1 MSLNTL
7 SLHHTATELASGEP
21 QTCERLNKAGKGV
34 CVAITLLVF
43 NTVMLLS
50 GALEDAFKLEALL
63 SDGFIVEPLL
73 LNLAQFL
80 AHPII
85 SEDAFKLEALLS
97 DGFIVEPL
105 LLNLAQFLAH
115 PIISS
120 QLLIGLCWLL
130 FHICPARRAG
140 IILRKA
146 AFAFSEAK
154 VQQPVISSHGCR
166 APPSF
171 TGCL

>member
-1 MSLNTL
+1 MSLNAL
-7 SLHHTATELASGEP
+7 SCKHTNVELAFGESAL
-21 QTCERLNKAGKGV
+21 CGRLNKAGKGV
-34 CVAITLLVF
+34 CVAITLIVF
-43 NTVMLLS
+43 NTLMLLS
-50 GALEDAFKLEALL
+50 GAVEDVFSLEALL
-63 SDGFIVEPLL
+63 SDNSVIEPLL
-73 LNLAQFL
+73 ITIAEFL
-80 AHPII
+80 AY
-85 SEDAFKLEALLS
+85 
-97 DGFIVEPL
+97 
-105 LLNLAQFLAH
+105 

-130 FHICPARRAG
+130 FHTFSARRAG

-154 VQQPVISSHGCR
+154 VSQPVQAAHGCR

>member
-1 MSLNTL
+1 MSLNIL
-7 SLHHTATELASGEP
+7 SLRHTNTDFAPSEP
-21 QTCERLNKAGKGV
+21 VTCERLNKAGKGV

-73 LNLAQFL
+73 LTIA
-80 AHPII
+80 
-85 SEDAFKLEALLS
+85 
-97 DGFIVEPL
+97 G
-105 LLNLAQFLAH
+105 FLAH

-130 FHICPARRAG
+130 FHIFPARRAG

-146 AFAFSEAK
+146 AFALSEAK
-154 VQQPVISSHGCR
+154 ILQPVISSHGCR

>member
-7 SLHHTATELASGEP
+7 SLHHTNTAFASSKP
-21 QTCERLNKAGKGV
+21 HTCERLNKAGKGV

-50 GALEDAFKLEALL
+50 GALEDAFQLEALF
-63 SDGFIVEPLL
+63 SNGSIVEPVLL
-73 LNLAQFL
+73 
-80 AHPII
+80 HIT
-85 SEDAFKLEALLS
+85 
-97 DGFIVEPL
+97 
-105 LLNLAQFLAH
+105 QFLAH

-130 FHICPARRAG
+130 FHIFPARRAG

-146 AFAFSEAK
+146 AFAFREAK
-154 VQQPVISSHGCR
+154 VHQPVSAAHGCR
-166 APPSF
+166 ATPSF

>member
-7 SLHHTATELASGEP
+7 SLHHAHTDLAPSEP
-21 QTCERLNKAGKGV
+21 VTCERLNKAGKGV

-73 LNLAQFL
+73 LTIA
-80 AHPII
+80 
-85 SEDAFKLEALLS
+85 
-97 DGFIVEPL
+97 G
-105 LLNLAQFLAH
+105 FLAH

-130 FHICPARRAG
+130 FHIFPARRAG

-154 VQQPVISSHGCR
+154 VIQPVHSAHGCR

>member
-1 MSLNTL
+1 MNTL
-7 SLHHTATELASGEP
+7 SLQHTNTELASGEP
-21 QTCERLNKAGKGV
+21 QTYVRLNKAGKGV

-50 GALEDAFKLEALL
+50 GALEDAFQLEALF
-63 SDGFIVEPLL
+63 SNGSIVEPLL
-73 LNLAQFL
+73 LN
-80 AHPII
+80 I
-85 SEDAFKLEALLS
+85 
-97 DGFIVEPL
+97 
-105 LLNLAQFLAH
+105 AQFLAH

-130 FHICPARRAG
+130 FHIIPARRAG

-154 VQQPVISSHGCR
+154 VQQPVSSSHGCR

>member
-1 MSLNTL
+1 M
-7 SLHHTATELASGEP
+7 
-21 QTCERLNKAGKGV
+21 
-34 CVAITLLVF
+34 AITLVVF
-43 NTVMLLS
+43 NTLMLLS
-50 GALEDAFKLEALL
+50 GAVEDVFSLEALL
-63 SDGFIVEPLL
+63 SDNSVTEPLL
-73 LNLAQFL
+73 LTIAEFL
-80 AHPII
+80 AY
-85 SEDAFKLEALLS
+85 
-97 DGFIVEPL
+97 
-105 LLNLAQFLAH
+105 

-130 FHICPARRAG
+130 FHTFSARRAG

-154 VQQPVISSHGCR
+154 VSQPVQAAHGCR

>member
-1 MSLNTL
+1 MNTL
-7 SLHHTATELASGEP
+7 SLHHTNTDLAPSKP
-21 QTCERLNKAGKGV
+21 VTCERLNKAGKGV

-73 LNLAQFL
+73 LTIA
-80 AHPII
+80 
-85 SEDAFKLEALLS
+85 
-97 DGFIVEPL
+97 G
-105 LLNLAQFLAH
+105 FLAH

-130 FHICPARRAG
+130 FHIFPARRAG

-154 VQQPVISSHGCR
+154 VLQPVHVAHGCR

>member
-1 MSLNTL
+1 MSLNAL
-7 SLHHTATELASGEP
+7 SCKHTNVELAFGESAL
-21 QTCERLNKAGKGV
+21 CGRLNKAGKGV
-34 CVAITLLVF
+34 CVAITLVVF
-43 NTVMLLS
+43 NTLMLLS
-50 GALEDAFKLEALL
+50 GAAEDAFSLEALL
-63 SDGFIVEPLL
+63 SDNTFVEPLL
-73 LNLAQFL
+73 LTIAEFL
-80 AHPII
+80 AY
-85 SEDAFKLEALLS
+85 
-97 DGFIVEPL
+97 
-105 LLNLAQFLAH
+105 

-130 FHICPARRAG
+130 FHTFSARRAG

-154 VQQPVISSHGCR
+154 VSQPVQAAHGCR

>member
-1 MSLNTL
+1 MSLNAL
-7 SLHHTATELASGEP
+7 SCNHTNVQLVFGESAL
-21 QTCERLNKAGKGV
+21 CGRLNKAGKGV
-34 CVAITLLVF
+34 CVAITLVVF
-43 NTVMLLS
+43 NTLMLLS
-50 GALEDAFKLEALL
+50 GAAEDAFSLEALL
-63 SDGFIVEPLL
+63 SDNTFVEPLL
-73 LNLAQFL
+73 LTIAEFL
-80 AHPII
+80 AY
-85 SEDAFKLEALLS
+85 
-97 DGFIVEPL
+97 
-105 LLNLAQFLAH
+105 

-130 FHICPARRAG
+130 FHTFSARRAG

-154 VQQPVISSHGCR
+154 VSQPVQAAHGCR

>member
-1 MSLNTL
+1 MSLNAL
-7 SLHHTATELASGEP
+7 SCNHANVQLAFGESAL
-21 QTCERLNKAGKGV
+21 CGRLNKAGKGV
-34 CVAITLLVF
+34 CVAITLVVF
-43 NTVMLLS
+43 NTLMLLS
-50 GALEDAFKLEALL
+50 GAAEDAFSLEALL
-63 SDGFIVEPLL
+63 SDNTFVEPLL
-73 LNLAQFL
+73 LTIAEFL
-80 AHPII
+80 AY
-85 SEDAFKLEALLS
+85 
-97 DGFIVEPL
+97 
-105 LLNLAQFLAH
+105 

-130 FHICPARRAG
+130 FHTFSARRAG

-154 VQQPVISSHGCR
+154 VSQPVQAAHGCR

>member
-1 MSLNTL
+1 MSLNIL
-7 SLHHTATELASGEP
+7 SLRHTNTDFGPSEP
-21 QTCERLNKAGKGV
+21 VTCERLNKAGKGV

-50 GALEDAFKLEALL
+50 GAL
-63 SDGFIVEPLL
+63 
-73 LNLAQFL
+73 
-80 AHPII
+80 
-85 SEDAFKLEALLS
+85 EDAFKLEALLS

-154 VQQPVISSHGCR
+154 VLQPVISSHGCR

>member
-7 SLHHTATELASGEP
+7 SLHHANAALAPSE
-21 QTCERLNKAGKGV
+21 QVTCERLNKASKGV

-73 LNLAQFL
+73 LTIA
-80 AHPII
+80 
-85 SEDAFKLEALLS
+85 E
-97 DGFIVEPL
+97 
-105 LLNLAQFLAH
+105 FLAH

-130 FHICPARRAG
+130 FHIFP
-140 IILRKA
+140 A

-154 VQQPVISSHGCR
+154 VLQPVQVAHGCR

>member
-1 MSLNTL
+1 MSLNAL
-7 SLHHTATELASGEP
+7 SCNHTNVQLAFGESAL
-21 QTCERLNKAGKGV
+21 CGRLNKAGKGV
-34 CVAITLLVF
+34 CVAITLVVF
-43 NTVMLLS
+43 NTLMLLS
-50 GALEDAFKLEALL
+50 GAAEDAFSLEALL
-63 SDGFIVEPLL
+63 SDNTFVEPLL
-73 LNLAQFL
+73 LTIAEFL
-80 AHPII
+80 AY
-85 SEDAFKLEALLS
+85 
-97 DGFIVEPL
+97 
-105 LLNLAQFLAH
+105 

-130 FHICPARRAG
+130 FHTFSARRAG

-154 VQQPVISSHGCR
+154 VSQPVQAAHGCR

>member
-1 MSLNTL
+1 MNTL
-7 SLHHTATELASGEP
+7 SLHHTNTELASGEP
-21 QTCERLNKAGKGV
+21 LTCERLNKAGKGV

-50 GALEDAFKLEALL
+50 GALED
-63 SDGFIVEPLL
+63 V
-73 LNLAQFL
+73 
-80 AHPII
+80 
-85 SEDAFKLEALLS
+85 FKLEALLS

-120 QLLIGLCWLL
+120 QLLIGLCWLF

-154 VQQPVISSHGCR
+154 VLQPAISSHGCR

>member
-7 SLHHTATELASGEP
+7 SLHHTTTELASGEP
-21 QTCERLNKAGKGV
+21 QACERLNKAGKGV

-73 LNLAQFL
+73 LTIA
-80 AHPII
+80 
-85 SEDAFKLEALLS
+85 
-97 DGFIVEPL
+97 G
-105 LLNLAQFLAH
+105 FLAH

-154 VQQPVISSHGCR
+154 VLQPVISSHGCR

>member
-1 MSLNTL
+1 MSLNIL
-7 SLHHTATELASGEP
+7 SLRHTNTDFAPSEP
-21 QTCERLNKAGKGV
+21 VTCERLNKAGKGV

-73 LNLAQFL
+73 LTIA
-80 AHPII
+80 
-85 SEDAFKLEALLS
+85 
-97 DGFIVEPL
+97 G
-105 LLNLAQFLAH
+105 FLAH

-130 FHICPARRAG
+130 FHIFPARRAG

-146 AFAFSEAK
+146 AFAFGEAK

>member
-1 MSLNTL
+1 MNTL
-7 SLHHTATELASGEP
+7 SLHHTNTDLAPSEP
-21 QTCERLNKAGKGV
+21 VTCERLNKAGKGV

-73 LNLAQFL
+73 LTIA
-80 AHPII
+80 
-85 SEDAFKLEALLS
+85 
-97 DGFIVEPL
+97 G
-105 LLNLAQFLAH
+105 FLAH

-130 FHICPARRAG
+130 FHIFPARRAG

-154 VQQPVISSHGCR
+154 VIQPVHSAHGCR

>member
-1 MSLNTL
+1 MNTL
-7 SLHHTATELASGEP
+7 SLHHTNTDLAPSEP
-21 QTCERLNKAGKGV
+21 VTCERLNKAGKGV

-73 LNLAQFL
+73 LTIA
-80 AHPII
+80 
-85 SEDAFKLEALLS
+85 
-97 DGFIVEPL
+97 G
-105 LLNLAQFLAH
+105 FLAH

-130 FHICPARRAG
+130 FHIFPARRAG

-154 VQQPVISSHGCR
+154 VLQPVHVAHGCR

>member
-1 MSLNTL
+1 MFLNTL

-85 SEDAFKLEALLS
+85 S
-97 DGFIVEPL
+97 
-105 LLNLAQFLAH
+105 
-115 PIISS
+115 S

-154 VQQPVISSHGCR
+154 VQQPVQAAHGCR

-171 TGCL
+171 TGCLFTH

>member
-1 MSLNTL
+1 MNTL
-7 SLHHTATELASGEP
+7 SLHHTNTDLAPSEP
-21 QTCERLNKAGKGV
+21 VTCERLNKAGKGV

-43 NTVMLLS
+43 NTIMLLS

-73 LNLAQFL
+73 LTIA
-80 AHPII
+80 
-85 SEDAFKLEALLS
+85 
-97 DGFIVEPL
+97 G
-105 LLNLAQFLAH
+105 FLAH

-130 FHICPARRAG
+130 FHIFPARRAG

-154 VQQPVISSHGCR
+154 VLQPVHVAHGCR

>member
-7 SLHHTATELASGEP
+7 SLHHTTTELASGEP
-21 QTCERLNKAGKGV
+21 QACERLNKAGKGV

-73 LNLAQFL
+73 LTIAGFL
-80 AHPII
+80 AH
-85 SEDAFKLEALLS
+85 L
-97 DGFIVEPL
+97 
-105 LLNLAQFLAH
+105 
-115 PIISS
+115 IISS

-130 FHICPARRAG
+130 FHIFPARRAG

-146 AFAFSEAK
+146 AFALSEAK
-154 VQQPVISSHGCR
+154 ILQPVQVAHGCR

>member
-1 MSLNTL
+1 MSLNAL
-7 SLHHTATELASGEP
+7 SCNHTNVQLAFGESAL
-21 QTCERLNKAGKGV
+21 CGRLNKAGKGV
-34 CVAITLLVF
+34 CVAITLVVF
-43 NTVMLLS
+43 NTLMLLS
-50 GALEDAFKLEALL
+50 GAAEDAFSLEALL
-63 SDGFIVEPLL
+63 SDNTFVEPLL
-73 LNLAQFL
+73 LTIAEFL
-80 AHPII
+80 AY
-85 SEDAFKLEALLS
+85 
-97 DGFIVEPL
+97 
-105 LLNLAQFLAH
+105 

-130 FHICPARRAG
+130 FHTFSARRAG

-154 VQQPVISSHGCR
+154 VLQPVISSHGCR

>member
-1 MSLNTL
+1 MNTL
-7 SLHHTATELASGEP
+7 SLQHTNTELASGEP
-21 QTCERLNKAGKGV
+21 QTYVRLNKAGKGV

-43 NTVMLLS
+43 NTVMLVS
-50 GALEDAFKLEALL
+50 GALEDAFQLEALF
-63 SDGFIVEPLL
+63 SNGSIVEPLL
-73 LNLAQFL
+73 LN
-80 AHPII
+80 I
-85 SEDAFKLEALLS
+85 
-97 DGFIVEPL
+97 
-105 LLNLAQFLAH
+105 AQFLAH

-130 FHICPARRAG
+130 FHIIPARRAG

-154 VQQPVISSHGCR
+154 VQQPVSSSHGCR

>member
-1 MSLNTL
+1 MSLNAL
-7 SLHHTATELASGEP
+7 SCNHINVELAFGESAL
-21 QTCERLNKAGKGV
+21 CGRLNKAGKGV
-34 CVAITLLVF
+34 CVAITLVVF
-43 NTVMLLS
+43 NTLMLLS
-50 GALEDAFKLEALL
+50 GAAEDAFSLEALL
-63 SDGFIVEPLL
+63 SDNTFVEPLL
-73 LNLAQFL
+73 LTIAEFL
-80 AHPII
+80 AY
-85 SEDAFKLEALLS
+85 
-97 DGFIVEPL
+97 
-105 LLNLAQFLAH
+105 

-130 FHICPARRAG
+130 FHTFSARRAG

-154 VQQPVISSHGCR
+154 VSQPVQAAHGCR

>member
-7 SLHHTATELASGEP
+7 SLHHANAALAPSE
-21 QTCERLNKAGKGV
+21 QVTCERLNKASKGV

-73 LNLAQFL
+73 LTIA
-80 AHPII
+80 
-85 SEDAFKLEALLS
+85 
-97 DGFIVEPL
+97 G
-105 LLNLAQFLAH
+105 FLAH

-130 FHICPARRAG
+130 FHIFPARRAG

-154 VQQPVISSHGCR
+154 VLQPVQVAHGCR

>member
-1 MSLNTL
+1 MSLNAL
-7 SLHHTATELASGEP
+7 SCNHTNVQLAFGESAL
-21 QTCERLNKAGKGV
+21 CGRLNKAWKGV
-34 CVAITLLVF
+34 CVAITLVVF
-43 NTVMLLS
+43 NTLMLLS
-50 GALEDAFKLEALL
+50 GAAEDAFSLEALL
-63 SDGFIVEPLL
+63 SDNTFVEPLL
-73 LNLAQFL
+73 LTIAEFL
-80 AHPII
+80 AY
-85 SEDAFKLEALLS
+85 
-97 DGFIVEPL
+97 
-105 LLNLAQFLAH
+105 

-130 FHICPARRAG
+130 FHTFSARRAG

-154 VQQPVISSHGCR
+154 VSQPVQAAHGCR

>member
-1 MSLNTL
+1 MSLNAL
-7 SLHHTATELASGEP
+7 SCNHTNVQLAFGESAL
-21 QTCERLNKAGKGV
+21 CGRLNKAGKGV
-34 CVAITLLVF
+34 CVAITLVVF
-43 NTVMLLS
+43 NTLMLLS
-50 GALEDAFKLEALL
+50 GAAEDAFSLEALL
-63 SDGFIVEPLL
+63 SDNTFVKPLL
-73 LNLAQFL
+73 LTIAEFL
-80 AHPII
+80 AY
-85 SEDAFKLEALLS
+85 
-97 DGFIVEPL
+97 
-105 LLNLAQFLAH
+105 

-130 FHICPARRAG
+130 FHTFSARRAG

-154 VQQPVISSHGCR
+154 VSQPVQAAHGCR

>member
-1 MSLNTL
+1 MSLNAL
-7 SLHHTATELASGEP
+7 SCNHTNVQLAFSESALCG
-21 QTCERLNKAGKGV
+21 RLNKAGKGV
-34 CVAITLLVF
+34 CVAITLVVF
-43 NTVMLLS
+43 NTLMLLS
-50 GALEDAFKLEALL
+50 GAAEDAFSLEALL
-63 SDGFIVEPLL
+63 SDNTFVKPLL
-73 LNLAQFL
+73 LTIAEFL
-80 AHPII
+80 AY
-85 SEDAFKLEALLS
+85 
-97 DGFIVEPL
+97 
-105 LLNLAQFLAH
+105 

-130 FHICPARRAG
+130 FHTFSARRAG

-154 VQQPVISSHGCR
+154 VSQPVQAAHGCR

>member
-1 MSLNTL
+1 MSLNAL
-7 SLHHTATELASGEP
+7 YCKHTNVELAFGESAL
-21 QTCERLNKAGKGV
+21 CGRLNKAGKGV
-34 CVAITLLVF
+34 CVAITLVVF
-43 NTVMLLS
+43 NTLMLLS
-50 GALEDAFKLEALL
+50 GAAEDAFSLEALL
-63 SDGFIVEPLL
+63 SDNTFVEPLL
-73 LNLAQFL
+73 LTIAEFL
-80 AHPII
+80 AY
-85 SEDAFKLEALLS
+85 
-97 DGFIVEPL
+97 
-105 LLNLAQFLAH
+105 

-130 FHICPARRAG
+130 FHTFSARRAG

-154 VQQPVISSHGCR
+154 VSQPVQAAHGCR

>member
-1 MSLNTL
+1 MNAL
-7 SLHHTATELASGEP
+7 SCNHTNVQLAFGESAL
-21 QTCERLNKAGKGV
+21 CGRLNKAGKGV
-34 CVAITLLVF
+34 CVAITLVVF
-43 NTVMLLS
+43 NTLMLLS
-50 GALEDAFKLEALL
+50 GAAEDAFSLEALL
-63 SDGFIVEPLL
+63 SDNTFVEPLL
-73 LNLAQFL
+73 LTIAEFL
-80 AHPII
+80 AY
-85 SEDAFKLEALLS
+85 
-97 DGFIVEPL
+97 
-105 LLNLAQFLAH
+105 

-130 FHICPARRAG
+130 FHTFSARRAG

-154 VQQPVISSHGCR
+154 VLQPVISSHGCR